1 MKSSADCALCFQ
13 LCWADVVVAGIGE
26 PVPVGERHLDLFQ
39 ITSHRGQVEFHQ
51 LGQRIPYHG
60 AERARGG

>member
-1 MKSSADCALCFQ
+1 MSQPAVNGAFT
-13 LCWADVVVAGIGE
+13 DVVMADIGE
-26 PVPVGERHLDLFQ
+26 PVPVGKRHLDLFR
-39 ITSHRGQVEFHQ
+39 ITSHRGQVEFHL